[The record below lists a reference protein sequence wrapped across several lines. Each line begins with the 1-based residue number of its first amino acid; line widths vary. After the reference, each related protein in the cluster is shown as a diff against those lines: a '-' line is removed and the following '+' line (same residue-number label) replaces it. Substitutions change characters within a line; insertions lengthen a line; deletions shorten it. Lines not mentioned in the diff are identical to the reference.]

1 MSDLKPFLSFA
12 SRPQRAFADALSS
25 VDVPVQPSPWSPRG
39 ICSPGGSLAS
49 PKSTAAAP
57 VVASPTV
64 DLDTIVVAAS
74 ARGREEGLAET
85 AALRAR
91 LTSLVEKLVA
101 AEAAQPA
108 KLAELAA
115 DAACAVVGAWS
126 QTNRKDVFDTVLR
139 AWTLGT
145 PTARVNPVD
154 AELVTGI
161 AVKPDDSIKP
171 GDIVLEGTTAELV
184 HHWDE
189 RLAELRETIVAAL
202 EEVK

>member
-1 MSDLKPFLSFA
+1 MSEEPVKPFLSFA
-12 SRPQRAFADALSS
+12 ARPQRAFADALSS
-25 VDVPVQPSPWSPRG
+25 VDVPVQPSPWSP
-39 ICSPGGSLAS
+39 
-49 PKSTAAAP
+49 KSN
-57 VVASPTV
+57 SPTV
-64 DLDTIVVAAS
+64 TALPTAPIDVDTVIAAAI

-85 AALRAR
+85 AALRAQ

-101 AEAAQPA
+101 AEATGPA

-139 AWTLGT
+139 AWTRGT
-145 PTARVNPVD
+145 PTARVNPAD
-154 AELVTGI
+154 AELITGI
-161 AVKPDDSIKP
+161 EVKPDPSIKP

-184 HHWDE
+184 HHWDD

-202 EEVK
+202 EETK